1 MKIQPDKL
9 IKRKTAGFTLIELL
23 VVVLIIGIT
32 VGLVVI
38 SINPDKGDDVKAEAQ
53 RLQELIKLASQE
65 AILQS
70 SEYALEFS
78 DDGYRFLVLVKK
90 KWLPVEDPIL
100 RARTMPGSIRIEVF
114 VDDERFDF
122 MKTEEEVNPRIY
134 LFSSGEITPVDI
146 LLEADDTEA
155 SYHVIT
161 EINGKINLSS
171 DSEQP

>member
-100 RARTMPGSIRIEVF
+100 RTRTMPGSIRIEVF

-161 EINGKINLSS
+161 EISGKINLSS